1 MIIGWVGCVLLKA
14 LKLLRKIIAKI
25 VFGFVKWLESFE
37 NVQLY
42 ETNRVEDYW
51 NTTMNYYVNINDILD
66 QYLGKNKSIFMG
78 PNAR

>member
-42 ETNRVEDYW
+42 ETNRVEDY
-51 NTTMNYYVNINDILD
+51 
-66 QYLGKNKSIFMG
+66 
-78 PNAR
+78 